1 MLNDYKVVDRP
12 VTRLPEKLIKSLERT
27 KRDGSAIEI
36 DVTGMTERSAKRLAE
51 RLRRQALS
59 ARNPYMVRSKLTT
72 AGDQAMTLT
81 VWAEE
86 LRPIDVA
93 KGVEMRR
100 PEMADPIDSD
110 DSGLGDA

>member
-59 ARNPYMVRSKLTT
+59 ARNPYMVRSKLVAKDDT
-72 AGDQAMTLT
+72 AMTLT
-81 VWAEE
+81 VWAED

-93 KGVEMRR
+93 KSVDMKR
-100 PEMADPIDSD
+100 PELADAESD
-110 DSGLGDA
+110 EGEVDGD